1 MGMAT
6 DIRFSVPNTPGSIA
20 RAARALADAGV
31 GIDGTGC
38 DIRPGERWGYIHFL
52 VLDPDSAI
60 RALQDL
66 GLEILDVHDVDVV
79 DSEER
84 VGFLA
89 DLCQSYSDRGE
100 NIEVLYAGMRQKIVV
115 GTESM
120 RKPFMGRR
128 MGETS
133 YSDRLR

>member
-1 MGMAT
+1 MAT

-20 RAARALADAGV
+20 RAARVLADAGV
-31 GIDGTGC
+31 GINGTGC

-52 VLDPDSAI
+52 VDDPEVAI
-60 RALQDL
+60 RALQNI
-66 GLEILDVHDVDVV
+66 GLEILDVHDVDVI

-84 VGFLA
+84 LGFLA
-89 DLCQSYSDRGE
+89 DLCQSYTDRGE
-100 NIEVLYAGMRQKIVV
+100 NIEVLYAGMRHQLVV

-120 RKPFMGRR
+120 RKPFSGRR

-133 YSDRLR
+133 YSDGLP